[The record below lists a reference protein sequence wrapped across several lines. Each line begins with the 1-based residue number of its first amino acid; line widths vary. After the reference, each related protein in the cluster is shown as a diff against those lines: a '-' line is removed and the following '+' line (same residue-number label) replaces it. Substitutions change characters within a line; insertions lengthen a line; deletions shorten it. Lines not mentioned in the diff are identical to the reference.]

1 MKFMQIYSD
10 NDKFKSFRFVEG
22 LNVIL
27 GKITHEENRKIDTHN
42 LGKSTLINVLDFML
56 LKNINKKHMFKKHI
70 DKFKNF
76 TFFLE
81 IKLNNEKYIT
91 IKRSVKNNT
100 KISFKLHNNKY
111 QNYINETN
119 WDYKELSINSKHPEK
134 NPINIL
140 NNYLSFDV
148 LENYN
153 YRKTLNYFLRTQ
165 DDYKDI
171 FHLNKFKG
179 SDIEWK
185 PFLFQLLGFSGKYLY
200 DKYELEDKKN
210 SKKQVIKDIKEKFSI
225 DYEEVDKINGTIGIK
240 QLEKQRLQEL
250 IDNFD
255 FYLKERNIN
264 KSLIDSI
271 ENKVSELNTLEYNLE
286 YEIRNIQESI
296 RLKLN
301 YNVEDI
307 KKVYNEAKIYFPT
320 QITKDYDSLIEFN
333 NRVTEERNKYLKE
346 IFINKKKLLEETRQQ
361 LKKLNIKRSNMLS
374 FVKEKDSFK
383 KFKKYQMDIIN
394 IDREIA
400 TLQSHLENIDII
412 KQLNADLDD
421 TVIDINK
428 VSSSIQ
434 DQITLGNDLYTNIR
448 TTFYNL
454 TKEILNKS
462 GRISIYPNKKGNVEF
477 NADILDD
484 EDNELTSQGDGN
496 SYKKILCAC
505 FDLSLL
511 ICYCNKSF
519 YRFVYHDGIFESLD
533 NRKKMNYIDVLN
545 KVCDHYGIQIIITLI
560 EDDLPYLEDKTKY
573 TFPDEQ
579 IVLELND
586 NPDNSGKLFSM
597 EF

>member
-81 IKLNNEKYIT
+81 IKLNNGKYIT

-100 KISFKLHNNKY
+100 KISFKFHNNKY

-119 WDYKELSINSKHPEK
+119 WDYKDLSINSQNSEI

-140 NNYLSFDV
+140 NRYLSFDV
-148 LENYN
+148 LKQYK
-153 YRKTLNYFLRTQ
+153 YRITLNYFLRTQ
-165 DDYKDI
+165 DDYRDI
-171 FHLNKFKG
+171 FHLDKFKG
-179 SDIEWK
+179 KDAGWK
-185 PFLFQLLGFSGKYLY
+185 PFLFQLLGFDGKYLY
-200 DKYELEDKKN
+200 HKYELEDKKN
-210 SKKQVIKDIKEKFSI
+210 SAEKVIKDIKDKFSVNS
-225 DYEEVDKINGTIGIK
+225 EEVDKINGTIEIK
-240 QLEKQRLQEL
+240 VLEKQKLQNL

-264 KSLIDSI
+264 KSLINNI

-286 YEIRNIQESI
+286 YEIKNIKESI
-296 RLKLN
+296 KLKLS
-301 YNVEDI
+301 YNIEDI
-307 KKVYNEAKIYFPT
+307 KKIYDEAKIYFPT
-320 QITKDYDSLIEFN
+320 QITKDYDNLIEFN
-333 NRVTEERNKYLKE
+333 NRVTEERNKYLRE
-346 IFINKKKLLEETRQQ
+346 ILYKKNQILEETQQQ
-361 LKKLNIKRSNMLS
+361 LSKLNNKRSDMLS

-383 KFKKYQMDIIN
+383 KFKKYQMDIVN
-394 IDREIA
+394 IEKEIA
-400 TLQSHLENIDII
+400 NLQSHLENIDII
-412 KQLNADLDD
+412 KQLNKDLNK
-421 TVIDINK
+421 TAVDINK
-428 VSSSIQ
+428 VASSIE

-448 TTFYNL
+448 NTFYKL
-454 TKEILNKS
+454 TKEILNRS
-462 GRISIYPNKKGNVEF
+462 GRISIYPNKNGNVEF

-505 FDLSLL
+505 FDISLL
-511 ICYCNKSF
+511 ICYSNQSF

-545 KVCDHYGIQIIITLI
+545 RVCNDYGLQIIITLI

-573 TFPDEQ
+573 TFPDKQ

>member
-70 DKFKNF
+70 DKFKSF

-81 IKLNNEKYIT
+81 IKLNNGKYIT

-111 QNYINETN
+111 QNYINETI

-148 LENYN
+148 LKNYN

-185 PFLFQLLGFSGKYLY
+185 PFLFQLLGFNGKYLY

-240 QLEKQRLQEL
+240 QLEKQKLQEL

-320 QITKDYDSLIEFN
+320 QITKDYDALIEFN

-346 IFINKKKLLEETRQQ
+346 IFTNKKKLLEETKQQ
-361 LKKLNIKRSNMLS
+361 LKELNIKRSNMLS

-383 KFKKYQMDIIN
+383 KFKKYQMDIVN

-400 TLQSHLENIDII
+400 NLQSHLENIDIV
-412 KQLNADLDD
+412 KQLNDDLDD

-434 DQITLGNDLYTNIR
+434 DQIKLGNDLYTNIR

-462 GRISIYPNKKGNVEF
+462 GRLSIYPNKKGNVEF

-511 ICYCNKSF
+511 ICYSNKSF

-545 KVCDHYGIQIIITLI
+545 KVCDDYGIQIIITLI

-573 TFPDEQ
+573 TFSDEQ
-579 IVLELND
+579 IALELND